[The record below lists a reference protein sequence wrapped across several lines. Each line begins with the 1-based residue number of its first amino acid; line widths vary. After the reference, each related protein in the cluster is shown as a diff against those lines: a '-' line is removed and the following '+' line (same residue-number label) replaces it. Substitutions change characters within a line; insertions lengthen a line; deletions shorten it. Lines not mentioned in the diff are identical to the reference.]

1 MKKVPE
7 SESTGP
13 SAPPVTPPR
22 SAAAPPD
29 APWLGGIWARIKEHK
44 VMQWTLAYAAA
55 AYTLLHGVQML
66 SDAQEWPRVIVR
78 VLSFALMLGLPLIVT
93 LAWYHGA
100 KGLRRVSA
108 AELTII
114 TLLGLIA
121 GSVLWALTRTA
132 GHHTI
137 APVASI
143 AGAPPA
149 ATTTATPAAP
159 RTAIAVMP
167 FANLTGDPSKDYLGD
182 GMAEELINTLSKVQG
197 LTVPAR
203 TSSFAYKGRNI
214 NIRDIARDL
223 QVGTIVEGSVRAAGQ
238 RIRITAQ
245 LINAQDGLH
254 LWSESYDEQLTDLF
268 KLQDKLARQI
278 ALALQPNLGGASWQ
292 MRQAPPTQ
300 DVEAYLLYSQA
311 VSLIDRIS
319 PRNVA
324 RALALLQQ
332 AVIRDPKF
340 ARAYGLL
347 AVAHYIEFSV
357 LNQSSEH
364 LAQAEQLA
372 RKALALDSNVTDG
385 HNILSSINA
394 DRGQWLAMEAQYRA
408 SLDNADAT
416 TLFAHALH
424 LRMVGHV
431 RESLE
436 EIQRAYTLAPASA
449 VVAMIAAILH
459 SAAGHDSEALKY
471 AGLARDMGLP
481 EGATVGIY
489 AASARRAGR
498 YAEAADLLTAEISPD
513 PDSVR
518 AAEVV
523 KLVYAALADPSRR
536 SAALAAR
543 PRLYP
548 EHGGLK
554 PVNSSTAL
562 NACMDSVTDYVLLGA
577 VDVAY
582 SLTDQCLNEEPL
594 EAAVPGSATSF
605 LWTPEMRSF
614 RQDKRFQSLVTRLG
628 LMEYWKQ
635 YGQPDDCDLKDGL
648 FSCR

>member
-7 SESTGP
+7 PESTGP
-13 SAPPVTPPR
+13 SAPPVTPPQ

-29 APWLGGIWARIKEHK
+29 TPWLGGIWARIKEHK

-55 AYTLLHGVQML
+55 AYTLLHGAQML

-78 VLSFALMLGLPLIVT
+78 VLSFALMLGLPLIIT

-121 GSVLWALTRTA
+121 GSVLWTLTRTA
-132 GHHTI
+132 GNHTT

-143 AGAPPA
+143 AAAPPV
-149 ATTTATPAAP
+149 ATPTATPAAP

-167 FANLTGDPSKDYLGD
+167 FANLTGDPSKDYLGE
-182 GMAEELINTLSKVQG
+182 GMAEELINTLTKVRG
-197 LTVPAR
+197 LKVPAR

-292 MRQAPPTQ
+292 VRRTPPTR

-319 PRNVA
+319 PRNIA
-324 RALALLQQ
+324 RALELLQQ
-332 AVIRDPKF
+332 AVTRDPKF
-340 ARAYGLL
+340 ARAYGLM
-347 AVAHYIEFSV
+347 AVAHYIEFNI

-372 RKALALDSNVTDG
+372 RQALALDNVPDA
-385 HNILSSINA
+385 HNILSSIYA
-394 DRGQWLAMEAQYRA
+394 GRGQWLAMEAQYRA

-416 TLFAHALH
+416 TMFTHALH
-424 LRMVGHV
+424 LWTVGHV
-431 RESLE
+431 RESQE
-436 EIQRAYTLAPASA
+436 EIQKAYTLAPASA
-449 VVAMIAAILH
+449 VVAVIAGILH

-471 AGLARDMGLP
+471 AGLARDLGLP
-481 EGATVGIY
+481 KEATTGIY

-498 YAEAADLLTAEISPD
+498 YAEAADLLTAEVSPD

-543 PRLYP
+543 SRLYP

-562 NACMDSVTDYVLLGA
+562 SACMDSVTNYALLGA
-577 VDVAY
+577 LDIAY

-594 EAAVPGSATSF
+594 EAPVPGSATLF
-605 LWTPEMRSF
+605 LWTPEMRPF
-614 RQDKRFQSLVTRLG
+614 RQDPRFQPLVMRLR
-628 LMEYWKQ
+628 LMEYWQQ
-635 YGQPDDCDLKDGL
+635 YGQPDDCDLKDGS
-648 FSCR
+648 FNCR